1 MPYSALPTIVQV
13 KLGLG
18 KDKFSKG
25 REIVTHIAAFTPAL
39 APLCLLFTENHES
52 FTRLT
57 PGLEVAVFPEFPLT
71 QRVQVVS
78 L

>member
-1 MPYSALPTIVQV
+1 MPYSALPTTVQV
-13 KLGLG
+13 KLGHG

-25 REIVTHIAAFTPAL
+25 GQIVIHI

-57 PGLEVAVFPEFPLT
+57 PGPEVAVFPEFLLT